1 VLVRLTKIEGSDLR
15 VFDFDLDLTWAAFFL
30 GADEMVYGRYG
41 GRDAAG
47 AEGRLSLAGLRYA
60 MHAALDTHR
69 RAPGEGRAP
78 RAGKPLL
85 AEDLAAKVRRG
96 RGCIH
101 CHQVKEF
108 RRELLQAEGRWH
120 RDDVWVYP
128 LPENVGLTLEIDR
141 GDHVRAVAPDSPAAR
156 VGVRAGDTLASVNGM
171 PVASFADVQ
180 YALHRAPARGHVPV
194 SWRHGGRTRTADLT
208 LAEGWRET
216 NLTWRPSM
224 LDLLPSLSLSGEDLI
239 AAEKRALGLS
249 AKRLAFR
256 QDKIVHSSVRA
267 AGVRGGDVVLGIDG
281 QPLEMT
287 VDQFLAHVRK
297 NYLVGDRVT
306 LNVLR
311 EGKRL
316 DLPLK
321 LR

>member
-1 VLVRLTKIEGSDLR
+1 
-15 VFDFDLDLTWAAFFL
+15 
-30 GADEMVYGRYG
+30 
-41 GRDAAG
+41 
-47 AEGRLSLAGLRYA
+47 
-60 MHAALDTHR
+60 
-69 RAPGEGRAP
+69 
-78 RAGKPLL
+78 
-85 AEDLAAKVRRG
+85 
-96 RGCIH
+96 
-101 CHQVKEF
+101 
-108 RRELLQAEGRWH
+108 
-120 RDDVWVYP
+120 
-128 LPENVGLTLEIDR
+128 
-141 GDHVRAVAPDSPAAR
+141 VAPDSPAAR

-180 YALHRAPARGHVPV
+180 YALHRAPARGHVPI
-194 SWRHGGRTRTADLT
+194 SWRHDGRTRTADLN
-208 LAEGWRET
+208 LAEGWRKT

-224 LDLLPSLSLSGEDLI
+224 LDLLPSLSLSGEDLT

-306 LNVLR
+306 LNILR